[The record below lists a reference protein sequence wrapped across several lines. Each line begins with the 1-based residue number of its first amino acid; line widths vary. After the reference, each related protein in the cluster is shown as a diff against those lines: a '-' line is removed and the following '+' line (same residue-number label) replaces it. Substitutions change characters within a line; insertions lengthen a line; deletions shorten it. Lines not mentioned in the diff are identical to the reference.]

1 MGRLATAVAAAGA
14 DAINIPPIREL
25 PRISLLDALM
35 PKSWSDLGKAVKA
48 AKASE
53 LLVQSY
59 RKPKPPAREEI
70 LPRAPVTYY
79 EVKKNRNGS
88 RSLVAHRGAIGSTNG
103 EKVTENNVKKDHFG
117 DQKANGKGDTGNQ
130 PKAGASRESKG
141 AFRGNDVPWTADE
154 DAKIKA
160 MKAEGKTWK
169 EIATELNRAKGQV
182 SARFREI
189 NTEEGAGNTNGQAK
203 DNAQKNGNDANKQS
217 GDQNNDNAANKGG
230 GKKGKKDKSANDN
243 NAKQDKKQNDK
254 KSQPS
259 KLAAED
265 ARFTMADWQT
275 LQEDDL
281 FSFGELQCLSEI
293 IAKDPE
299 MSWPRIAAR
308 FFDITGRRVH
318 ADDVREKFEGL
329 AEKAYGS

>member
-25 PRISLLDALM
+25 PRISLFDALM
-35 PKSWSDLGKAVKA
+35 PKSLSDLGKAVKA
-48 AKASE
+48 
-53 LLVQSY
+53 V
-59 RKPKPPAREEI
+59 KPPAKEEVS
-70 LPRAPVTYY
+70 PRAPVTYY
-79 EVKKNRNGS
+79 EIKKNRNGP
-88 RSLVAHRGAIGSTNG
+88 RSLVAHRGAIASIHD
-103 EKVTENNVKKDHFG
+103 EKVTEMTVKKDHSG
-117 DQKANGKGDTGNQ
+117 GQKANGNGDTGNQ
-130 PKAGASRESKG
+130 PKAGASAESMD

-160 MKAEGKTWK
+160 MKVEGKTWN

-203 DNAQKNGNDANKQS
+203 DKAQKNGNDVNKQS
-217 GDQNNDNAANKGG
+217 GDQNDANASNKGG
-230 GKKGKKDKSANDN
+230 GKKGKKDKAANDN
-243 NAKQDKKQNDK
+243 ATKQDMKPNNQ

-259 KLAAED
+259 KMAAED

-329 AEKAYGS
+329 AEKAYGG

>member
-1 MGRLATAVAAAGA
+1 MGRFATAVAAAGA
-14 DAINIPPIREL
+14 DAINMPPLVEL

-35 PKSWSDLGKAVKA
+35 PKSLSDLGKAVKA
-48 AKASE
+48 AK
-53 LLVQSY
+53 
-59 RKPKPPAREEI
+59 PPAKEEVP
-70 LPRAPVTYY
+70 PRAPVIYY

-88 RSLVAHRGAIGSTNG
+88 RSLIAHRGAIGDNKADNKASNETSRK
-103 EKVTENNVKKDHFG
+103 EKSKTQKGG
-117 DQKANGKGDTGNQ
+117 DEGKVDAQIKGDAKT
-130 PKAGASRESKG
+130 EIKG
-141 AFRGNDVPWTADE
+141 ADIAWTADE

-160 MKAEGKTWK
+160 MKADKKSWNEIAIEISRAKWQVQARFK
-169 EIATELNRAKGQV
+169 EINVDGAAGDDKG
-182 SARFREI
+182 
-189 NTEEGAGNTNGQAK
+189 
-203 DNAQKNGNDANKQS
+203 NANGNEEKKS
-217 GDQNNDNAANKGG
+217 KGG
-230 GKKGKKDKSANDN
+230 HQADGNKKGNNNANDGGGEKGKKDKADNDN
-243 NAKQDKKQNDK
+243 ATKQDKKPNNQ

-259 KLAAED
+259 KLATED

-281 FSFGELQCLSEI
+281 FSFSELQCLSEI

-329 AEKAYGS
+329 AEKAYGG